1 MISTDR
7 EARRERARRS
17 LDGLSVGDA
26 FGERFFQ
33 EPGVVKM
40 LIENRATPAPPWRW
54 TDDTA
59 MALSI
64 VEVLE
69 AHAEIV
75 PQALA
80 EAFARR
86 YRAEPDRG
94 YGGGAHRILAAI
106 ARGVP
111 YEVAATSVFDG
122 QGSMGNGGAM
132 RAAPIG
138 GFFADDLDAVVENA
152 KRSAAPTHAHSEG
165 VAGAV
170 AIAVGAALAS
180 TGTFDLRAIAERT
193 PEGKTRDGILR
204 AIDLPRDLSSSAAAL
219 VLGNGSN
226 VISSD
231 TVPFSLYAA
240 SRFLGDYEEALWFTV
255 AGLGDRD
262 TTCAIVGGIVALSS
276 EVPREMI
283 DHRERLGL

>member
-1 MISTDR
+1 MTL
-7 EARRERARRS
+7 EARKARARRS

-40 LIENRATPAPPWRW
+40 FLEQRATPAPPWRW

-64 VEVLE
+64 VEELE
-69 AHAEIV
+69 AHGEIV
-75 PQALA
+75 PGALA
-80 EAFARR
+80 SAFARR

-94 YGGGAHRILAAI
+94 YGGGAHHILAAI

-122 QGSMGNGGAM
+122 LGSMGNGGAM
-132 RAAPIG
+132 RSAPIG
-138 GFFADDLDAVVENA
+138 GFFAGDIAAVVANA
-152 KRSAAPTHAHSEG
+152 KRSAEPTHAHPDG
-165 VAGAV
+165 AAGAI
-170 AIAVGAALAS
+170 AIAVGAALAA
-180 TGTFDLRAIAERT
+180 TGSFDIRTVAEHT
-193 PEGKTRDGILR
+193 PEGKTRAGILR
-204 AIDLPRDLSSSAAAL
+204 AAELPRDLPPEGAASI
-219 VLGNGSN
+219 LGNGSN

-231 TVPFSLYAA
+231 TVPFCLYAA
-240 SRFLGDYEEALWFTV
+240 SRFLDDYEGALWYTV

-276 EVPREMI
+276 DVPREMI
-283 DHRERLGL
+283 ESREPLGL